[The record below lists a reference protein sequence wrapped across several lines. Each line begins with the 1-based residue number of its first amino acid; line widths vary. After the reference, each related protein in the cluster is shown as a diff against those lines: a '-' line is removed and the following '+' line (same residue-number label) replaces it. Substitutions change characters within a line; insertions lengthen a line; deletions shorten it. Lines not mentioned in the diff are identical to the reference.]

1 MRDSS
6 NRLWVGTEQG
16 GISQLLG
23 ASEKFRRYRHSAT
36 NPDSL
41 SSNAAWEIYETS
53 DGSLWIATMSDGL
66 NQWRPGDRAAGRET
80 FTKWTKTDGLRS
92 NTIYGLLEDDAGNL
106 WASSNRGI
114 SRLNLDRNEVR
125 HYDRRNGLIGDE
137 YNLGARA
144 RSRTG
149 QLLFGGSE
157 GVVAFVPG
165 QIRRS
170 DSIPPIVLSGYSPF
184 ARLAMRHSGTVND
197 EPVTVLHTDN
207 YVAFEFAALD
217 YTSPDKNDYRY
228 MLEGFD
234 DEWLNP
240 DKIRRITYA
249 NLSAGQYL
257 FRVKAAN
264 NDGVWNEE
272 GAVMSVHVESAPW
285 LRPWAYTLYAVLV
298 TLLMLFAAR
307 LYRTRLAVAAQQ
319 REELERQVQ
328 QRTSELGERNTQL
341 EDLNGKLMQASFTDS
356 LTGLYNRRY
365 LDQFIDAQVG
375 AIDRESHERRK
386 SDNANYFHYQ
396 QSVLFFM
403 MIDLDGFKAINDT
416 YGHTAGDRALLQV
429 RDELLECTRK
439 SDTVI
444 RWGGDE
450 FLIIGQTKGLSG
462 IANFAERVR
471 LAVTE
476 HVYHV
481 GNGHCAS
488 LSCSVGAVPYPFA
501 PLKSELLNWEQS
513 LNIADNAAYIVKSN
527 GRNGWVLMSG
537 NHSMS
542 LDEANKLPGNIET
555 LIAGSKLQINTSL
568 QEPIAL
574 VSNRQSVA

>member
-1 MRDSS
+1 
-6 NRLWVGTEQG
+6 
-16 GISQLLG
+16 
-23 ASEKFRRYRHSAT
+23 
-36 NPDSL
+36 
-41 SSNAAWEIYETS
+41 
-53 DGSLWIATMSDGL
+53 
-66 NQWRPGDRAAGRET
+66 
-80 FTKWTKTDGLRS
+80 
-92 NTIYGLLEDDAGNL
+92 
-106 WASSNRGI
+106 
-114 SRLNLDRNEVR
+114 
-125 HYDRRNGLIGDE
+125 
-137 YNLGARA
+137 
-144 RSRTG
+144 
-149 QLLFGGSE
+149 
-157 GVVAFVPG
+157 
-165 QIRRS
+165 
-170 DSIPPIVLSGYSPF
+170 
-184 ARLAMRHSGTVND
+184 
-197 EPVTVLHTDN
+197 
-207 YVAFEFAALD
+207 
-217 YTSPDKNDYRY
+217 
-228 MLEGFD
+228 
-234 DEWLNP
+234 
-240 DKIRRITYA
+240 
-249 NLSAGQYL
+249 L

-272 GAVMSVHVESAPW
+272 GAVMAVHVEPAPW
-285 LRPWAYTLYAVLV
+285 LTPWAYTLYAVLV
-298 TLLMLFAAR
+298 ALFMLFAAR
-307 LYRTRLAVAAQQ
+307 MYRARTAVAALQ

-328 QRTSELGERNTQL
+328 QRTSELGDRNRQL

-375 AIDRESHERRK
+375 AIDRESHERRQ

-429 RDELLECTRK
+429 RDELLDCTRK

-450 FLIIGQTKGLSG
+450 FLIIGHTKGLSG

-481 GNGHCAS
+481 GNGQCAS

-513 LNIADNAAYIVKSN
+513 LNVADSAAYIVKSN

-537 NHSMS
+537 NHSIS
-542 LDEANKLPGNIET
+542 LEEATKLPGNIEA
-555 LIAGSKLQINTSL
+555 LIADSKLQISTSL

-574 VSNRQSVA
+574 VSNRESVA